1 MINPEAILRTLGRRR
16 ERRQTPADAV
26 IALVRAGI
34 PFRSLDRL
42 AGQLRMPVAEL
53 QDIVGVPRATAAR
66 KRAAK
71 GTLKPELSDR
81 LVRIANIFTIAREV
95 LESEERAA
103 RWLREPNR
111 AMRGDIP
118 LRMLDTEIGARE
130 VEQVLCRLEHGV
142 YS

>member
-1 MINPEAILRTLGRRR
+1 MINAEAILRTFGRRR
-16 ERRQTPADAV
+16 EKRQTPQDAV

-34 PFRSLDRL
+34 PVRSLDRL

-53 QDIVGVPRATAAR
+53 QAIVGVPPATAAR
-66 KRAAK
+66 KRAAR

-111 AMRGDIP
+111 AMRGSIP

-130 VEQVLCRLEHGV
+130 VEQVLYRLEHGV